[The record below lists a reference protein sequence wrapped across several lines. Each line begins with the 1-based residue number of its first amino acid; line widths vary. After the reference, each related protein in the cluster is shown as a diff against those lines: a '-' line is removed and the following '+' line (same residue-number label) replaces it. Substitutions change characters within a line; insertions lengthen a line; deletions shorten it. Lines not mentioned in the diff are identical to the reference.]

1 MESDKAAVDDLRRFT
16 LFGATAENPSDGE
29 PLGVGV
35 EFPDGTVAV
44 DLHDVQAPPGT
55 YHSLGE
61 LGELASKS
69 VADGPENDTWVD
81 WADGENGGDA

>member
-16 LFGATAENPSDGE
+16 LFGATVENPSDGE

-44 DLHDVQAPPGT
+44 NLHGIQTPLTTFD
-55 YHSLGE
+55 SLGE
-61 LGELASKS
+61 LGDEAAIY
-69 VADGPENDTWVD
+69 VADGPGNDTWV
-81 WADGENGGDA
+81 EYQEKET

>member
-1 MESDKAAVDDLRRFT
+1 MEPGKTAVDDLRRFT

-44 DLHDVQAPPGT
+44 DLHGVQAPPT
-55 YHSLGE
+55 TFDSLGE
-61 LGELASKS
+61 LGDEASVY
-69 VADGPENDTWVD
+69 VADGPGNDTWVQYE
-81 WADGENGGDA
+81 AEV

>member
-29 PLGVGV
+29 RLGVGV

-44 DLHDVQAPPGT
+44 DLHGVQAPPT
-55 YHSLGE
+55 TFDSLGDV
-61 LGELASKS
+61 GDAASKS
-69 VADGPENDTWVD
+69 VADGPGNDTWVQYE
-81 WADGENGGDA
+81 GEE